1 MKKSFEEVRMRIT
14 FVSKDSVLCIGEL
27 PQLEPFRKIYPYCS
41 LYIANVISIII
52 I

>member
-27 PQLEPFRKIYPYCS
+27 PQLERHFGKYTLTVHCI
-41 LYIANVISIII
+41 LQM
-52 I
+52 